1 MWGIEMKVTTLAAA
15 IGLAAFLAPMT
26 AEAAQF
32 NFWGS
37 NKTWDQ
43 GELVFTDSLTG
54 ISATIY
60 AGTHDGGAG
69 ANEPFGKENE
79 CGKCVVQHG
88 NGISVDLD
96 KGKKNKDSHE
106 IDGSGKP
113 EYLRVVFS
121 EEIMLGQVWFN
132 SASGYDEWDM
142 GVDNTDFDVNAVFGT
157 DTIESLIDDDLAGT
171 GSDDDRADF
180 LANGGAVK
188 GTVFTFYTDDSNDD
202 YKLAA
207 MNISQIVNN
216 TNPVPLPAGLPLAL
230 AGLGA
235 FAALRSRRAKG

>member
-1 MWGIEMKVTTLAAA
+1 MKLKALAAVTA
-15 IGLAAFLAPMT
+15 LTALLAPMT

-37 NKTWDQ
+37 NKSWNQ
-43 GELVFTDSLTG
+43 GELVFTDALTG
-54 ISATIY
+54 ISATIF
-60 AGTHDGGAG
+60 AGTHSGGAS
-69 ANEPFGKENE
+69 ANEPFGIDND

-88 NGISVDLD
+88 NGISVDQD
-96 KGKKNKDSHE
+96 TKWWQSNDNHE
-106 IDGSGKP
+106 LDGSGKP

-121 EEIMLGQVWFN
+121 EEVLLGQVWFN
-132 SASGYDEWDM
+132 AADKYDEWDM
-142 GVDNTDFDVNAVFGT
+142 GVDNADFAVNSVFGT
-157 DTIESLIDDDLAGT
+157 DTIKSLVKDNFAATISKDY
-171 GSDDDRADF
+171 RADF

-207 MNISQIVNN
+207 MNISQITNT

-230 AGLGA
+230 VGLGV